1 MLVPNIPP
9 PFQSSHKM
17 PRTQLHHITCWTHNI
32 IIIITSNIHEYMSN
46 IFTICPPL
54 RIWLLLFHFVL
65 WIFCA
70 GRHSLLLPEMS
81 GKLTGLIYLNWQ
93 LMRFYNVIISFVHT
107 SSGPPLSFCGAALP
121 SISTW
126 LHHWLTAPVYLLSC
140 WIIIILV
147 FCVRFPA
154 AAVGSHTKTFNL

>member
-9 PFQSSHKM
+9 PFNLHTRCRALGSITSHA
-17 PRTQLHHITCWTHNI
+17 ITCWAHNI
-32 IIIITSNIHEYMSN
+32 IYEFMSD
-46 IFTICPPL
+46 IFTICNPL

-107 SSGPPLSFCGAALP
+107 SSGLP
-121 SISTW
+121 SHIH
-126 LHHWLTAPVYLLSC
+126 LHMAPSLTDRPCLSPVVLDHHHPRLLRSVPCCCC
-140 WIIIILV
+140 WSSYAD
-147 FCVRFPA
+147 F
-154 AAVGSHTKTFNL
+154 

>member
-1 MLVPNIPP
+1 
-9 PFQSSHKM
+9 M
-17 PRTQLHHITCWTHNI
+17 PRTQSITSHAITCWAHN
-32 IIIITSNIHEYMSN
+32 IIIITSNIYEYMSD

-107 SSGPPLSFCGAALP
+107 SSDPLSPP
-121 SISTW
+121 SIHLDMAPSLTDRPC
-126 LHHWLTAPVYLLSC
+126 LSPVVLDHHHPRLLRSVPCCCC
-140 WIIIILV
+140 WYSYSSLPED
-147 FCVRFPA
+147 F
-154 AAVGSHTKTFNL
+154 